1 MKFINSFTNKI
12 TYYMFTIL
20 ITLSW
25 IFAIRSPNLNI
36 ESISNGALIVLLLVS
51 LICLMFFRFAPHILH
66 KFQNWKAVAISSIII
81 LAIQLYFVVTSSTKI
96 GYDVT
101 SVYNAQWQHNDDF
114 IKFYFSLNPNNLNI
128 LFMQIKLREIL
139 GLGLSWR
146 NLSLLTLILV
156 DLTILLNTLTVKMI
170 KKELFFTSAYIQLM
184 GALFF
189 PYIIVPYTDT
199 WSMFFVAFYL
209 FIFALINKIDKSY
222 LKSIL
227 ALILGI
233 IVALACFVKP
243 SAVIPFI
250 AIIIWWSISTSK
262 LFQRIILLVLAL
274 STFASTTYIL
284 SNKVANQNYIT
295 ITPDKSKPI
304 LHFISIG
311 MEGSGGYSLEQDQA
325 MMNAKNMRERNEYS
339 IKRIQKNLNRMGPI
353 GYLKWLVFKQKNNTS
368 DGTLGWTA
376 DGNLSEAIPK
386 TPIQNFYYT
395 TGKYNKDFLFIS
407 QLAWIALLTLVFL
420 GFKNK
425 TSEVQFFRL
434 ALLGGLIF
442 LLIFEGGRSRYLIQF
457 LPCLIVLA
465 SLCFPNTCDLLKNI
479 RSAIKK

>member
-1 MKFINSFTNKI
+1 MKFLNSFTNKI

-36 ESISNGALIVLLLVS
+36 ESISNGAFISLLLMS
-51 LICLMFFRFAPHILH
+51 LVCFIIIKFAPQILH
-66 KFQNWKAVAISSIII
+66 KFQNWKAVAIFSSII
-81 LAIQLYFVVTSSTKI
+81 LGIQLYFVVTSSTKI

-101 SVYNAQWQHNDDF
+101 SVYNAQWQPNDDF

-139 GLGLSWR
+139 GLGLSWQ

-156 DLTILLNTLTVKMI
+156 DLTIILNTLTVKMI
-170 KKELFFTSAYIQLM
+170 KKELFFTSVYIQLI

-209 FIFALINKIDKSY
+209 FVFTLINKIDKSY
-222 LKSIL
+222 IKSIL

-233 IVALACFVKP
+233 IVSFAFFVKP

-250 AIIIWWSISTSK
+250 AIVIWWSISTSK
-262 LFQRIILLVLAL
+262 LFPRVILLVLAL
-274 STFASTTYIL
+274 FTFAGTTYIL
-284 SNKVANQNYIT
+284 SNKVANQNYIA
-295 ITPDKSKPI
+295 ITPDKGKPV

-325 MMNAKNMRERNEYS
+325 MMNAKNMHERNEYS
-339 IKRIQKNLNRMGPI
+339 IKRIQKNLKRMGPI
-353 GYLKWLVFKQKNNTS
+353 GYLKWLVFKQKNNTA

-376 DGNLSEAIPK
+376 DGNLAEATPK
-386 TPIQNFYYT
+386 TLIQNFYYT
-395 TGKYNKDFLFIS
+395 TGKYNKDFHFIA

-425 TSEVQFFRL
+425 TAEVQFFRL
-434 ALLGGLIF
+434 ALLGGFIF

-457 LPCLIVLA
+457 LPCLIILA
-465 SLCFPNTCDLLKNI
+465 SLCYPNTCALLKNI
-479 RSAIKK
+479 RSAVKK